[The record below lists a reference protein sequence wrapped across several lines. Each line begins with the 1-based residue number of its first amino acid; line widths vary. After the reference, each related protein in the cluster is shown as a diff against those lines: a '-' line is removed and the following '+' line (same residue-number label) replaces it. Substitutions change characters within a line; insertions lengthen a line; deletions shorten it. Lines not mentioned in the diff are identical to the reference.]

1 MNRKHLSLLALILAL
16 VLTCAPLSALAES
29 YSSAALTLKN
39 PSITYG
45 DQSCTAEISLT
56 LDGGVDAENG
66 VGRLLL
72 SLGCTQAINLDG
84 GGSSCMLIGGKESIS
99 PSDGSQRR
107 VASTLM
113 LKFVK

>member
-56 LDGGVDAENG
+56 LDGGVDA
-66 VGRLLL
+66 
-72 SLGCTQAINLDG
+72 
-84 GGSSCMLIGGKESIS
+84 
-99 PSDGSQRR
+99 
-107 VASTLM
+107 
-113 LKFVK
+113 